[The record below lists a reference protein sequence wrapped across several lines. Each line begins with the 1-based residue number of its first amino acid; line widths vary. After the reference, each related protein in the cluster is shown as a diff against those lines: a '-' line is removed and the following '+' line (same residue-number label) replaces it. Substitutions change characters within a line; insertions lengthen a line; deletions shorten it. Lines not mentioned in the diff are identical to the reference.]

1 MTFLIVERCIQPHF
15 ELGFMI
21 LTKDIFR
28 GDKKTVNCDIFDK
41 NATSRLTFGLICDI
55 ITRI

>member
-41 NATSRLTFGLICDI
+41 IAASRLTLGSIRDI
-55 ITRI
+55 IIRI

>member
-41 NATSRLTFGLICDI
+41 KCFGCLTFSSDYDI